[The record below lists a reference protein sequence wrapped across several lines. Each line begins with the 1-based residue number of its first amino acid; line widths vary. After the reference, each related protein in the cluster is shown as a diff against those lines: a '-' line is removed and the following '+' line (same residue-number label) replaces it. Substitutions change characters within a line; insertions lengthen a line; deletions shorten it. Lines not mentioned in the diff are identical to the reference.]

1 MKKENIDIVKAEGE
15 LIELHADEIPELA
28 WSTGPVSTNII

>member
-28 WSTGPVSTNII
+28 CSTGPVSYE